1 MAQGINV
8 SAGEGVE
15 FRITGLRETLR
26 AMEKAGA
33 DAESMRDL
41 MHAIGMTVVHAANP
55 PRVTGTLAGTL
66 RAGRGKTK
74 AVVRAGTAAV
84 PYAGPIHYGWPA
96 RNIAPQP
103 FLTAALQA
111 QQTRILDQLDD
122 GIGEIIKNNDL
133 N

>member
-1 MAQGINV
+1 MAKGINV

-41 MHAIGMTVVHAANP
+41 MHSIGMTVVQAANP
-55 PRVTGTLAGTL
+55 PRVSGTLAGTPC
-66 RAGRGKTK
+66 AGRGLFM
-74 AVVRAGTAAV
+74 AGVRAGTAAF

-111 QQTRILDQLDD
+111 QQARILDQLDD
-122 GIGEIIKNNDL
+122 GIGDIIKRNDL